1 MKQFW
6 FSVCL
11 MAGGLLMSTIASAE
25 TAPIAM
31 LQEMSSASRSLNYEL
46 SYINVNK
53 QGIDSLRYRH
63 AILDKKTLAQLLR
76 MDGPRTEILQRGNE
90 ISYFEPGFDSFTLG
104 GEHIVDALPS
114 VVFPDFEKLSKYYN
128 YIALGRARVAD
139 RPSQVIRVV
148 ARDSTRYSYIIWMD
162 ETSKLPMR
170 IDLLD
175 KDGETLEQFRVI
187 SFAIGEPIQQIL
199 EGLLKLSLPPLLAL
213 PAKTKVD
220 FTWAPRWLPDGVTE
234 VSRSRRTL
242 PNMDTPT
249 ESRLYSDGLFSFSVN
264 VNPVGK
270 DALSEQSLRQG
281 RRTVHTE
288 ARNNVEI
295 TVVGELPPSTAKRIA
310 DSVVLESAK

>member
-1 MKQFW
+1 MKQLW
-6 FSVCL
+6 FSVYL
-11 MAGGLLMSTIASAE
+11 AAGSLFMPTIASAE
-25 TAPIAM
+25 TTPIAM
-31 LQEMSSASRSLNYEL
+31 LQEMGSATQSLNYEL

-76 MDGPRTEILQRGNE
+76 MDGPRTEIIQRGNE
-90 ISYFEPGFDSFTLG
+90 ISYFEPGFDSFTLS

-114 VVFPDFEKLSKYYN
+114 AVFPDFEKLSKHYN

-139 RPSQVIRVV
+139 RPCQVIRIV

-162 ETSKLPMR
+162 EATKLPMR

-175 KDGETLEQFRVI
+175 RDGETLEQFRVI
-187 SFAIGEPIQQIL
+187 SFAVGEPIQDIL
-199 EGLLKLSLPPLLAL
+199 QGVLKLSMPPLLAL
-213 PAKTKVD
+213 PAKNKVD
-220 FTWAPRWLPDGVTE
+220 FTWTPRWLPEGVTE

-242 PNMDTPT
+242 PNMDAPT

-264 VNPVGK
+264 INPAGK
-270 DALSEQSLRQG
+270 DVPSEQSLRQG
-281 RRTVHTE
+281 RRTVQTE

-310 DSVVLESAK
+310 DSVVMESAK

>member
-11 MAGGLLMSTIASAE
+11 LAGSLFMPTLASAE
-25 TAPIAM
+25 TTPIAM
-31 LQEMSSASRSLNYEL
+31 LQEMSNASQSLNYEL

-90 ISYFEPGFDSFTLG
+90 ISYFEPGFDSFTLA

-128 YIALGRARVAD
+128 YIALGRARIAD
-139 RPSQVIRVV
+139 RPCQVIRVV
-148 ARDSTRYSYIIWMD
+148 SRDSTRYSYIIWMD
-162 ETSKLPMR
+162 ETTKLPMR
-170 IDLLD
+170 VDLLD

-187 SFAIGEPIQQIL
+187 SFAVGEPIQEIL
-199 EGLLKLSLPPLLAL
+199 KDLVKLSLPPLLAL
-213 PAKTKVD
+213 PAKNKVD
-220 FTWAPRWLPDGVTE
+220 FAWSLRWLPEGVTE

-264 VNPVGK
+264 INPLGK
-270 DALSEQSLRQG
+270 DVPSEQSLRQG

-295 TVVGELPPSTAKRIA
+295 TVVGELPPATAKRIA
-310 DSVVLESAK
+310 DSLVLESAK

>member
-1 MKQFW
+1 MKQLW

-11 MAGGLLMSTIASAE
+11 MAGSLFMPTIASAE

-31 LQEMSSASRSLNYEL
+31 LQDMSSASQSLNYEL

-76 MDGPRTEILQRGNE
+76 MDGPRTEIIQRGDE
-90 ISYFEPGFDSFTLG
+90 ISYFEPGFDSFTLS

-114 VVFPDFEKLSKYYN
+114 VVFPDFEKLSKHYN

-139 RPSQVIRVV
+139 RPCQVIRVV

-162 ETSKLPMR
+162 ETTKLPMR

-175 KDGETLEQFRVI
+175 RDGETLEQFRVI
-187 SFAIGEPIQQIL
+187 SFAVGEPIQEIL
-199 EGLLKLSLPPLLAL
+199 RGVLKLSLPPLLAL
-213 PAKTKVD
+213 PAKNKVD
-220 FTWAPRWLPDGVTE
+220 FAWAPRWLPEGVTE

-264 VNPVGK
+264 VNPAGK
-270 DALSEQSLRQG
+270 DAPSEQSLRQG

-310 DSVVLESAK
+310 DSIVLESAK

>member
-1 MKQFW
+1 MKQLW

-11 MAGGLLMSTIASAE
+11 MTGSLLMPTIASAD
-25 TAPIAM
+25 TPPIAM
-31 LQEMSSASRSLNYEL
+31 LQEMSRASQSLNYEL

-63 AILDKKTLAQLLR
+63 AIQDKKTLAQLLR
-76 MDGPRTEILQRGNE
+76 MDGPRTEIIQRGNE
-90 ISYFEPGFDSFTLG
+90 ISYFEPGFDSFTLS

-139 RPSQVIRVV
+139 RPCQVIRVV
-148 ARDSTRYSYIIWMD
+148 PRDSSRYSYIIWMD
-162 ETSKLPMR
+162 EATKLPMR

-175 KDGETLEQFRVI
+175 RDGETLEQFRVI
-187 SFAIGEPIQQIL
+187 SFAVGEPIQEIL
-199 EGLLKLSLPPLLAL
+199 QGVLKLSLPPLLAL

-220 FTWAPRWLPDGVTE
+220 FSWAPRWLPEGVTE

-249 ESRLYSDGLFSFSVN
+249 ESRLYTDGLFSFSIN
-264 VNPVGK
+264 VNPIEK
-270 DALSEQSLRQG
+270 DTPSEQSLRQG

-310 DSVVLESAK
+310 DSIVLDPAK

>member
-1 MKQFW
+1 MKQLW

-11 MAGGLLMSTIASAE
+11 MAGSLFMPTIASAE
-25 TAPIAM
+25 IAPIAM
-31 LQEMSSASRSLNYEL
+31 LQEMSSTSQSLNYEL

-90 ISYFEPGFDSFTLG
+90 ISYFEPGFDSFTLS
-104 GEHIVDALPS
+104 GEYIVDALPS

-128 YIALGRARVAD
+128 YIALGRARIAD
-139 RPSQVIRVV
+139 RPCQVIRVV

-162 ETSKLPMR
+162 ETTKLPMR
-170 IDLLD
+170 VDLLD

-187 SFAIGEPIQQIL
+187 SFAIGEPVQEIL
-199 EGLLKLSLPPLLAL
+199 QDLLKLSLPPILAL
-213 PAKTKVD
+213 PVKTRVD
-220 FTWAPRWLPDGVTE
+220 FTWAPRWVPDGVTE
-234 VSRSRRTL
+234 VSRSRRIL
-242 PNMDTPT
+242 PNMNTPT
-249 ESRLYSDGLFSFSVN
+249 ESRLYSDGLFSFSLSVH
-264 VNPVGK
+264 PADK

-281 RRTVHTE
+281 RRTVYTE

-295 TVVGELPPSTAKRIA
+295 TIVGELPPSTAKRIVN
-310 DSVVLESAK
+310 SIVLDSAK